1 MALPILANARRHA
14 LSRLNQ
20 TARSG
25 YLGPAMEG
33 VIEVHPDLIETL
45 HANGLEVPYVQYG
58 QHEPGIKLLYQGEEY
73 WYYRTLPIKG
83 YGAVIARYLR
93 EIQAQGKKTLLARF
107 YNRIYIFATGVTP
120 IGAGKPPGG

>member
-1 MALPILANARRHA
+1 
-14 LSRLNQ
+14 
-20 TARSG
+20 
-25 YLGPAMEG
+25 MEG

-45 HANGLEVPYVQYG
+45 RANGVEVPYVQYG
-58 QHEPGIKLLYQGEEY
+58 QHEPGIKLIYQGEEY

-93 EIQAQGKKTLLARF
+93 ELQAQGKKALLARF
-107 YNRIYIFATGVTP
+107 YNRIYIFAAGVTP

>member
-1 MALPILANARRHA
+1 
-14 LSRLNQ
+14 
-20 TARSG
+20 
-25 YLGPAMEG
+25 MEG

-58 QHEPGIKLLYQGEEY
+58 QHEPGIKLVYQGEEY

-93 EIQAQGKKTLLARF
+93 ELQAQGKKTLLARF
-107 YNRIYIFATGVTP
+107 YNRIYIFAAGVTP